1 MNEEGVAEDTV
12 GYDKTELV
20 SYSINN
26 IYFCVSY
33 MIHIESN
40 FGDIFFINLYLE

>member
-1 MNEEGVAEDTV
+1 MRRVLLKILCV
-12 GYDKTELV
+12 MIKTESV

-33 MIHIESN
+33 MIHIKGN
-40 FGDIFFINLYLE
+40 FGNIFFMNFYLG